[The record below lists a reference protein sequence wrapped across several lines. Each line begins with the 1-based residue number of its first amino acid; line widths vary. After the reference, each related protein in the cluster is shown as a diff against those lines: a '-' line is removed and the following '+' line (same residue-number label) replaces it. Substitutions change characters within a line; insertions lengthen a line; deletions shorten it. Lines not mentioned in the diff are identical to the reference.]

1 MIRAGSH
8 GMLWV
13 AGDPVARCTRWTL
26 DIERATS
33 EITPIYR
40 WAERSIPLKR
50 SASGTILLAYD
61 PDDVGTAAAISSFRS
76 NEPPEIE
83 LSLRADKNISIGYN
97 CFAHISSV
105 ETVVATRDA
114 HRLQIGFTIT
124 GPITQV

>member
-13 AGDPVARCTRWTL
+13 ASQPIFRCTRWTL
-26 DIERATS
+26 DVERAS
-33 EITPIYR
+33 SDITPVYR

-50 SASGTILLAYD
+50 SANGTVLLAYD
-61 PDDVGTAAAISSFRS
+61 PDDTGTAAAISSFRS
-76 NEPPEIE
+76 NEPPPIE
-83 LSLRADKNISIGYN
+83 LSLRTDKNVDRGYD

-105 ETVVATRDA
+105 ETVVATRSA
-114 HRLQIGFTIT
+114 HRLQIGFTVT